1 MYGHCRRQAYGI
13 KKNKKYYYWRGNC
26 YIHFV
31 ILELQAFTRE
41 MAVKTK
47 VNLFEM
53 SS

>member
-13 KKNKKYYYWRGNC
+13 NKKI
-26 YIHFV
+26 YILL
-31 ILELQAFTRE
+31 LEGKLLHSFCNFRAQAFTRE

>member
-13 KKNKKYYYWRGNC
+13 KK
-26 YIHFV
+26 
-31 ILELQAFTRE
+31 ILLLEGKLLHSFCNIREQAFTRA
-41 MAVKTK
+41 MAVKTN

>member
-13 KKNKKYYYWRGNC
+13 KKYYHWRGNG

-31 ILELQAFTRE
+31 ILEHKLSQARE

>member
-13 KKNKKYYYWRGNC
+13 KKKKK
-26 YIHFV
+26 
-31 ILELQAFTRE
+31 ILLFEGKLLHSFCNNRAQAFTRE
-41 MAVKTK
+41 MAVNTK

>member
-1 MYGHCRRQAYGI
+1 MYGHRRRQAYGI
-13 KKNKKYYYWRGNC
+13 KK
-26 YIHFV
+26 
-31 ILELQAFTRE
+31 ILPLEGKLLHSLYNIRAQAFTRE